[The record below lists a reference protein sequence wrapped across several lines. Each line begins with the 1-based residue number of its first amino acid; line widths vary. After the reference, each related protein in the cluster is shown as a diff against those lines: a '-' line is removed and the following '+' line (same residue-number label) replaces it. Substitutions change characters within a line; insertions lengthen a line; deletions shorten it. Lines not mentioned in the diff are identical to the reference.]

1 MMYEWPEM
9 WGYGVAHW
17 LFFTA
22 VVLLIVYPIGRIL
35 RRLGFSPLWSVLVFI
50 PLLNLLSL
58 WILAF
63 ADWPAA
69 REV

>member
-1 MMYEWPEM
+1 MMNEWPEM